1 MNISSIKR
9 IKRSSAVLLLEDG
22 SRYPGRAFGAIGRT
36 GGEVV
41 FNTSMTG
48 YQEILTDPSYFGQI
62 VTMTYPL
69 IGNYGVN
76 QEDTESDKIQVSGF
90 IVKEPSLIY
99 SNWRSDCSL
108 EEWMQ
113 QQNIIGLCGID
124 TRALVRKLRS
134 SGVMRGV
141 ILAGD
146 ADQSDLQSEISQV
159 SNMAGADL
167 AQCVTTKESYLWNE
181 KLHPYHLSQGVPT
194 PDKAPVRVAVM
205 DFGIKHNI
213 LRHLAERVKEVK
225 VFPASTTSEEILAF
239 NPDGIFLS
247 NGPGDPEP
255 VTYGIDTVRNLL
267 GKAPMFGICLGHQI
281 LGLALGGKTYK
292 LKFGHRGANQPVKD
306 IDTGKIDITSQ
317 NHGFCV
323 DLNGVDPAKV
333 RVTHINLNDNTVE
346 GLESKANQ
354 CFSVQYH
361 PEASPGPHDAGHH
374 FDAFIQMMK
383 KGG

>member
-9 IKRSSAVLLLEDG
+9 IKRSPATLLLEDG
-22 SRYPGRAFGAIGRT
+22 ASYPGRAFGAIGRT

-48 YQEILTDPSYFGQI
+48 YQEILTDPSYYGQI

-76 QEDTESDKIQVSGF
+76 QEDIESDKIQVSGF
-90 IVKEPSLIY
+90 IVKEPSLIR
-99 SNWRSDCSL
+99 SNWRSDYSL

-124 TRALVRKLRS
+124 TRALVRKLRN

-146 ADQSDLQSEISQV
+146 AGQSDLHSEIDQV
-159 SNMAGADL
+159 PDMAGSDL
-167 AQCVTTKESYLWNE
+167 AQCVTTKESYLWDK
-181 KLHPYHLSQGVPT
+181 KLHPYHLVQGVPT
-194 PDKAPVRVAVM
+194 PDRAPVRVAVM

-225 VFPASTTSEEILAF
+225 VFPASTQSEEILAF

-306 IDTGKIDITSQ
+306 LDTGKIDITSQ

-346 GLESKANQ
+346 GLESKENQ

-383 KGG
+383 NGG